1 MIISSDIITRKFYQ
15 ILGVKFWKFLLSLSL
30 SLSLS
35 EAAAAL
41 LLLSAANPAIADEQ
55 IKQSV
60 NLGEVEVTANKI
72 SENLKD
78 VPQSI
83 SVVSDTELQEREV
96 KNVEELVKT
105 MPNITGVAGCTRASV
120 LEGSILRYIRV
131 LTPLRSM
138 SAAWHK
144 ATKTQP
150 ISPLQIL
157 ITSRFCEVL
166 AVRSTAKTQSAASS
180 ISF

>member
-1 MIISSDIITRKFYQ
+1 MKVFT
-15 ILGVKFWKFLLSLSL
+15 
-30 SLSLS
+30 LSLS

-41 LLLSAANPAIADEQ
+41 LLLNAANPAIADEQ
-55 IKQSV
+55 TKQSI

-105 MPNITGVAGCTRASV
+105 MPNITTGVGGMYEGISTRG
-120 LEGSILRYIRV
+120 LNPSIYNGIWVARKIRSKTLNFAV
-131 LTPLRSM
+131 APLCSQR
-138 SAAWHK
+138 A
-144 ATKTQP
+144 
-150 ISPLQIL
+150 
-157 ITSRFCEVL
+157 
-166 AVRSTAKTQSAASS
+166 
-180 ISF
+180 